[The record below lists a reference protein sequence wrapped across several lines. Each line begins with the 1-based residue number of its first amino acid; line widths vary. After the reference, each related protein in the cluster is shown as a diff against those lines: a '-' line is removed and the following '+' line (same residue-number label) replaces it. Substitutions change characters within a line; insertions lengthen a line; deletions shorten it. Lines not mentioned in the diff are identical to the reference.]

1 MELALQAE
9 TYTPSVDESGKYI
22 DNIPQ
27 IIHGIYCPCG
37 SRKNK
42 IYETH
47 SKFHAHCK
55 TKIHQ
60 KWLDD
65 LNKNRA
71 NFYVMTLQMEDTIK
85 NQRMIIAQLEKEIIT
100 KSKTIDLLTDRLVQ
114 QPKME
119 MGDLIGWD

>member
-1 MELALQAE
+1 MELALQPAI
-9 TYTPSVDESGKYI
+9 YTPSVDDSGKYM

-27 IIHGIYCPCG
+27 IIHGISCPCG

-47 SKFHAHCK
+47 AKFHAHCK
-55 TKIHQ
+55 SKIHQ

-71 NFYVMTLQMEDTIK
+71 NFYVVNLQMEDTIK
-85 NQRMIIAQLEKEIIT
+85 NQRMIIAQLEKEILT
-100 KSKTIDLLTDRLVQ
+100 KSRTIDLLTERLVQ
-114 QPKME
+114 YPKIEME
-119 MGDLIGWD
+119 DLIGWD